1 MKKLILSLIASLGL
15 FSSCTANDSIQ
26 VLKPQK
32 FIAQAQADSSAVL
45 LDVRTPQEYA
55 EGHLEGARLLDY
67 LNTEAFDEGVKQLDK
82 QHTYYIYC
90 RSGRRSNG
98 AAQKMKKQ
106 GFRVFDMQGGIK
118 NWLQQGLPV
127 TTK

>member
-26 VLKPQK
+26 VLKPQE
-32 FIAQAQADSSAVL
+32 FIAQAKADSSAVL

-55 EGHLEGARLLDY
+55 EGHLEGAQLLDY
-67 LNTEAFDEGVKQLDK
+67 LNTEAFDEGVKQLNK
-82 QHTYYIYC
+82 QNTYYIYC

>member
-26 VLKPQK
+26 VLKPQE